1 MSTQRLIPLSIGLL
15 ILAVGTATAQQKDDP
30 PPTPKTAIEKTDRR
44 EPSLFHRPAKETPAE
59 QLAYAEALEG
69 RGRNRAAGAEYL
81 ALVHKWHDSAE
92 APKAQR
98 AYARTL
104 IAREKYTTAFNEL
117 QYLVEHFPGQFPFE
131 EVLTL
136 QYQVANTVRARRR
149 MAILGF
155 KGFADPADALPL
167 YETIARNAT
176 FWKQAA
182 DVQLQ
187 IGMIQEDDGERELA
201 IVAYEGILQR
211 HALSPVAEQAAF
223 RRAECWYQIARENSR
238 DEERCRSALSAL
250 SGFLRDF
257 PKSEF
262 AAVAQTHLEER
273 RLLLAQQYYERA
285 LYYDQ
290 IVRKPAAAII
300 AYKDFIKKFPDAPKA
315 ETARA
320 RVDFLQEQSGKASK

>member
-1 MSTQRLIPLSIGLL
+1 MSTQRWIPLSFGLL
-15 ILAVGTATAQQKDDP
+15 ILAAGIVSAQQKEDP
-30 PPTPKTAIEKTDRR
+30 PPQPKDALAKTDRR
-44 EPSLFHRPAKETPAE
+44 EPSIFHRPEKETPSE
-59 QLAYAEALEG
+59 QLEYAQTLEE
-69 RGRNRAAGAEYL
+69 RGRRKAAGAEYL
-81 ALVHKWHDSAE
+81 ALVHKWHDSSE

-104 IAREKYTTAFNEL
+104 LARGKYVPAFNEL
-117 QYLVEHFPGQFPFE
+117 QYLIEHFPGQFAFE
-131 EVLTL
+131 EVLTV
-136 QYQVANTVRARRR
+136 QYQIANTVRARRR

-155 KGFADPADALPL
+155 KGFADPGDALPL

-176 FWKQAA
+176 FWKLAA

-238 DEERCRSALSAL
+238 DEQRCRSALSAL

-262 AAVAQTHLEER
+262 APTAQAHLDER
-273 RLLLAQQYYERA
+273 RLFLAQQYYERA
-285 LYYDQ
+285 LYYDS
-290 IVRKPAAAII
+290 IARKPAAAII
-300 AYKDFIKKFPDAPKA
+300 AYKDFIKKFPDAPNA

-320 RVDFLQEQSGKASK
+320 RVDLLQEQSGKDSK